1 VALQLALS
9 FGITANLVLCT
20 EASGDVAVESA
31 FSAGCCDDHVLPEGA
46 RRLSQ
51 GDGCGCVD
59 TPLLQ
64 SPVEARQ
71 RLEYAPPAPH
81 ALPSFLVPYPAEPP
95 AIAAAAA
102 RGPGAPGGVAV
113 RPSFRRP
120 PGLSGLLVVPARA
133 GDGARHAARPRE
145 IPDDCRGGPWTI
157 IASPGPWARG
167 S

>member
-1 VALQLALS
+1 VRRTRRRLAAVLSVALQLALS

-102 RGPGAPGGVAV
+102 RGPGTPGGVPSV
-113 RPSFRRP
+113 RRSVV
-120 PGLSGLLVVPARA
+120 LLV
-133 GDGARHAARPRE
+133 
-145 IPDDCRGGPWTI
+145 
-157 IASPGPWARG
+157 
-167 S
+167 